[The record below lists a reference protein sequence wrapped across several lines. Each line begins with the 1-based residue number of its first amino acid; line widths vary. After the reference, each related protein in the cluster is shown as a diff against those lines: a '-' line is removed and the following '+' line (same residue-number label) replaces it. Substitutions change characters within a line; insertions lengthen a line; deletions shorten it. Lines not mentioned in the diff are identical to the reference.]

1 MVWIACLLLVAGC
14 ATGPSD
20 VGDED
25 EPPQTLWPKPPTQ
38 PRFEFVTMLQGISDI
53 RVPTEEQRLKQ
64 RLTGVD
70 ELKGKAYHT
79 PSAVASRAGR
89 VYVADTLQNAIVV
102 FDIPRRRIFT
112 FGRREPN
119 SVQRPQSLAIDGGG
133 LVYVLDTLLKSV
145 LVFDSLGLHLKTFKL
160 EDDVVKPVDVAVN
173 KEGTQVYVV
182 DRGSLRGD
190 DHKILVYGADGTRLS
205 ILGSRGREPGQFDI
219 PLAACVHTD
228 GTLAVLDAGNFRV
241 QLFDQNGEFIREF
254 GSAGTGPGNFSR
266 PRGLAIDETGLLY
279 VSDAKFNN
287 FQVFNQEG
295 ELLMAIGGMKL
306 RGGPGEYALLGR
318 MGADELGHVFVTD
331 LFFRKVEVYRRL
343 SDEEGQALVA
353 RSNGT

>member
-1 MVWIACLLLVAGC
+1 MRARDA
-14 ATGPSD
+14 A
-20 VGDED
+20 
-25 EPPQTLWPKPPTQ
+25 
-38 PRFEFVTMLQGISDI
+38 PRAA
-53 RVPTEEQRLKQ
+53 RL
-64 RLTGVD
+64 D
-70 ELKGKAYHT
+70 
-79 PSAVASRAGR
+79 AVAEDPVVAGR
-89 VYVADTLQNAIVV
+89 VARADG
-102 FDIPRRRIFT
+102 D
-112 FGRREPN
+112 GR
-119 SVQRPQSLAIDGGG
+119 
-133 LVYVLDTLLKSV
+133 V
-145 LVFDSLGLHLKTFKL
+145 LVAAGVRRFI
-160 EDDVVKPVDVAVN
+160 
-173 KEGTQVYVV
+173 VY
-182 DRGSLRGD
+182 DNG
-190 DHKILVYGADGTRLS
+190 
-205 ILGSRGREPGQFDI
+205 
-219 PLAACVHTD
+219 CTD